1 MRWQSASLAAS
12 SCLVLLAGCGGSG
25 QVERT
30 TPPPKLPG
38 AVAHQLAARADRIA
52 SRLDAGDTCGALTQ
66 ATALRSEV
74 TAAINAGRIPQAF
87 LEPLSSS
94 VNGLVGR
101 VGSCQPAAGGGQ
113 GRDEEHGHGSGH
125 EKAKKRKHDGQED
138 G

>member
-12 SCLVLLAGCGGSG
+12 SCLVLLAGCGGG
-25 QVERT
+25 ATAERK

-52 SRLDAGDTCGALTQ
+52 SRLDVGDTCGAVAQ

-74 TAAINAGRIPQAF
+74 TAAINADRIPQAF

-113 GRDEEHGHGSGH
+113 ARAKEHGHGRGQD
-125 EKAKKRKHDGQED
+125 KRKKRKHDGQEE

>member
-1 MRWQSASLAAS
+1 MRWQSGSLAAS
-12 SCLVLLAGCGGSG
+12 SFLVLIAGCGGGG
-25 QVERT
+25 QAERT
-30 TPPPKLPG
+30 TPQPKLPG
-38 AVAHQLAARADRIA
+38 AVARQLAARADRIA
-52 SRLDAGDTCGALTQ
+52 SRLDAGDSCGARAQ

-101 VGSCQPAAGGGQ
+101 VGSCQAAGGGG
-113 GRDEEHGHGSGH
+113 GRDEEHGHGRGH
-125 EKAKKRKHDGQED
+125 EKKKRKHDGQEE

>member
-12 SCLVLLAGCGGSG
+12 SLVVLLAGCGGGG
-25 QVERT
+25 QAERT
-30 TPPPKLPG
+30 TPQPKLPG
-38 AVAHQLAARADRIA
+38 VVAHQLAARADRIA
-52 SRLDAGDTCGALTQ
+52 SRLDAGDTCGALAQ

-74 TAAINAGRIPQAF
+74 TVAINTGRIPRAF

-113 GRDEEHGHGSGH
+113 GRDEEHGHGRGH
-125 EKAKKRKHDGQED
+125 EKKKRKHDGHEE

>member
-1 MRWQSASLAAS
+1 MRWQSASLAAC
-12 SCLVLLAGCGGSG
+12 SCWVLLAGCGGSG
-25 QVERT
+25 QAELT
-30 TPPPKLPG
+30 TPQPKLPG
-38 AVAHQLAARADRIA
+38 VVAHQLAARADRIA

>member
-1 MRWQSASLAAS
+1 MRWRSAWLTAS
-12 SCLVLLAGCGGSG
+12 SFLVLLAGCGGG
-25 QVERT
+25 GKVERP

-38 AVAHQLAARADRIA
+38 AVARQLAARADRIA
-52 SRLDAGDTCGALTQ
+52 SRLDAGDTCGAIAQ

-101 VGSCQPAAGGGQ
+101 VGSCQPAAGGGP
-113 GRDEEHGHGSGH
+113 GRGARARPRAREDEETQARRAGGRLS
-125 EKAKKRKHDGQED
+125 
-138 G
+138 

>member
-94 VNGLVGR
+94 VNGLVGG
-101 VGSCQPAAGGGQ
+101 VGSCQPAAGGAQ
-113 GRDEEHGHGSGH
+113 GRDEEHGH
-125 EKAKKRKHDGQED
+125 EKTKKRKHDGQEE